1 MTQPQPFHPLRA
13 TLLACLAVVAVA
25 AAIALLILLLGQ
37 DSPEI
42 GRARIQWGEQGTTLS
57 AALNGTAI
65 EFMLAWAAV
74 TLAILIALAVTL
86 FVLTTVAAALAL
98 SALATALPLLVIG
111 GIVWWVVRR
120 NQRSSAL
127 AG

>member
-1 MTQPQPFHPLRA
+1 MNQPQPIRPLRA

-25 AAIALLILLLGQ
+25 AAVALLILLLGQ
-37 DSPEI
+37 GLTEV

-65 EFMLAWAAV
+65 EFMLAW
-74 TLAILIALAVTL
+74 TAVTL
-86 FVLTTVAAALAL
+86 FILIVLAVGLFVLATVAAALAL

-111 GIVWWVVRR
+111 GIVWWVVHRS
-120 NQRSSAL
+120 QRSSAL
-127 AG
+127 AS